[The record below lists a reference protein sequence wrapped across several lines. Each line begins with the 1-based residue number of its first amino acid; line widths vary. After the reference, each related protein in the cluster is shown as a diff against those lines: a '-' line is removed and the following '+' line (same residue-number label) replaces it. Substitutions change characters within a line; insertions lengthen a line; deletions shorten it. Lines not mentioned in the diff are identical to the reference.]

1 VSEIVIPIAFWTTI
15 LFPIGVFVWQIRR
28 IRRDTLSRGRVVT
41 SFFLTAMT
49 PVVLYILV
57 FFLAV
62 AVEEIA
68 AIPIVVEGYARSL
81 LPVLAIGITW
91 VLLMTGALSVLVM
104 FMGRKRS

>member
-1 VSEIVIPIAFWTTI
+1 MT
-15 LFPIGVFVWQIRR
+15 G
-28 IRRDTLSRGRVVT
+28 
-41 SFFLTAMT
+41 FFLTAMT

-68 AIPIVVEGYARSL
+68 GIPTVVEGYARSL